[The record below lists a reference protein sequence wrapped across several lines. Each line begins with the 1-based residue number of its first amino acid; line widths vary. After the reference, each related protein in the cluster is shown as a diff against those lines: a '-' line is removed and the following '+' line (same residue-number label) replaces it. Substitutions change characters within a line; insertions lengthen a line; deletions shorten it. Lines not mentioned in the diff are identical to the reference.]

1 MKSSCY
7 RVSTGSMM
15 DVLGCGSGST
25 TPARFAEPRSRGNG
39 QASLRGTRQ
48 HRVWRQSYLR
58 CRVQVLRDGIARPLR
73 LWIRLC
79 HGPQEPE
86 AHRLQVTARPPDLS
100 GLDSLTEMAV
110 VLCTGSET
118 RLVGTI
124 VPDPTLLLYVS
135 LPLRDTD
142 TSSSPHS
149 WFGQLVASHHTDTQ
163 LCRCPGKA
171 GLRSYPPVDDERRV
185 PWFG

>member
-15 DVLGCGSGST
+15 DVLGCGSRST

-86 AHRLQVTARPPDLS
+86 AHRLQVTARPPYLS

-124 VPDPTLLLYVS
+124 VPDPTLLLVS
-135 LPLRDTD
+135 LRCLEYLCPSCLILHIHAWLILSVSLRLLK
-142 TSSSPHS
+142 SK
-149 WFGQLVASHHTDTQ
+149 VA
-163 LCRCPGKA
+163 
-171 GLRSYPPVDDERRV
+171 
-185 PWFG
+185 